1 MGFKLNFF
9 GDMMKINFND
19 INKFHML
26 SVDFKT
32 ENNDARIYLSSDNEI
47 NIDMNGIHTYLCDK
61 QEFND
66 FVEFKNKRIYINDVE
81 CVIRGIDWETIDEFN
96 DWCNR
101 LEEEWMD

>member
-1 MGFKLNFF
+1 
-9 GDMMKINFND
+9 
-19 INKFHML
+19 ML

-32 ENNDARIYLSSDNEI
+32 PNGGDARLYLSSDNEI
-47 NIDMNGIHTYLCDK
+47 NIDMDGIHTYLCDK

-81 CVIRGIDWETIDEFN
+81 CAITDIDWETIDEFN

-101 LEEEWMD
+101 LEEEWME